1 MYFIGPHV
9 SIGGGVANA
18 PKNAKALGSTGFGL
32 FVKNQRQWT
41 AAPLAAADVDAF
53 KRQMAAD
60 GYTAAQVMPHAG
72 YLINLAN
79 PDEAAHAKSMASL
92 LDELRRCMALGL
104 DKLNL
109 HPGSHL
115 RLLTPADACARVA
128 ASINAALDQTEGV
141 AVVIENTAGS
151 GGNLGST
158 FEELRAIL
166 DGVEDKRR
174 AGVCLD
180 TMHTFAAGFD
190 IRTRDGFLKTMD
202 HFDRTVGLRYLRGL
216 HVNDSKVGLN
226 SHVDRH
232 ESLGSGLLGLEVFH
246 CIMTDK
252 RFENMPLVLE
262 TPNEE
267 LWERE
272 IAQLKEM
279 AGQRG

>member
-18 PKNAKALGSTGFGL
+18 PINAKALGSTGFGL

-41 AAPLAAADVDAF
+41 AAPYAAADIEAF
-53 KRQMAAD
+53 KRQMTAD

-115 RLLTPADACARVA
+115 RLITPQAACDRIA
-128 ASINAALDQTEGV
+128 ASINVALAQTSGV
-141 AVVIENTAGS
+141 TVVIENTAGS
-151 GGNLGST
+151 GGNLGSV
-158 FEELRAIL
+158 FEELKAMI
-166 DGVEDKRR
+166 DGVDDKRR
-174 AGVCLD
+174 VGVCLD

-190 IRTRDGFLKTMD
+190 IRTRDGFLRTME
-202 HFDRTVGLRYLRGL
+202 HFDKTVGMKYLRGL
-216 HVNDSKVGLN
+216 HLNDSKVGLKA
-226 SHVDRH
+226 HVDRH
-232 ESLGSGLLGLEVFH
+232 ESLGAGLLGMEVFK

-267 LWERE
+267 LWAQEIRQLRE
-272 IAQLKEM
+272 L
-279 AGQRG
+279 AG